1 MMMDQIIQAIGS
13 LGFPIAACVY
23 MAYMHNETQKK
34 HSDERAEM
42 TKVLT
47 KMSVML
53 DQINGTLNRMKDGDG
68 K

>member
-1 MMMDQIIQAIGS
+1 MDQFIQAIGS
-13 LGFPIAACVY
+13 LGFPIVACVY

-53 DQINGTLNRMKDGDG
+53 DQINDTLNRMKDGDNE
-68 K
+68 